1 MRNQFHDL
9 IKMEAWKHMENWIE
23 DECQRSI
30 DRLDI
35 VDAKDLNINL
45 VCEQRGYRNGLRKV
59 VRELK
64 GLAEGR

>member
-1 MRNQFHDL
+1 MRNGFVDL
-9 IKMEAWKHMENWIE
+9 IHTEAWLHMEKWIE
-23 DECQRSI
+23 EECQRSI

-59 VRELK
+59 IRELR